1 MNIEPSNRIKALGGY
16 AFDEVDKLITKLK
29 NKGVS
34 PIDFG
39 VGDPTTPTPELIRN
53 AAKIA
58 IDKRKSSGYPSYIG
72 SQEYREKICE
82 WNKKRFGITL
92 NPETEVASNIGSK
105 EAVFNF
111 PEAFVNPGDYV
122 LIPNPGY
129 PPYAR
134 GTEFA
139 EGKVH
144 YLNLLEENNFF
155 PNLEEIPSEIVKKSK
170 IIWSNYP
177 NSPSG
182 KNATK
187 EFYKELIDFGHDNNI
202 IIASDEAYTELYFK
216 EKPMSILELTKEGV
230 VVVNSLSKRSA
241 MTGWRI
247 GWLAGDENII
257 SIFKKLK
264 TNTDSG
270 TPTFIQDAAI
280 KAYNDE
286 THVEKMRK
294 EYLEKRDLLIDA
306 LTSIGL
312 ENCSPEAT
320 IYIWQKTP
328 KGIDSIEFAK
338 KLLEPQTAIVATP
351 GEWISTEANGINPG
365 KNYVRFA
372 LVPSIEQTIEAAEKI
387 KKIEL

>member
-1 MNIEPSNRIKALGGY
+1 MIEPSNRIKSLGGY
-16 AFDEVDKLITKLK
+16 AFAEVDKLITKLK
-29 NKGVS
+29 NEGVS

-53 AAKIA
+53 RAKIA
-58 IDKRKSSGYPSYIG
+58 IDQRKASGYPSYIG

-111 PEAFVNPGDYV
+111 PEAVVNPGDYV

-182 KNATK
+182 KNPTK
-187 EFYKELIDFGHDNNI
+187 KFYKELIDFGQDNNI
-202 IIASDEAYTELYFK
+202 IIASDEAYTELYFE

-230 VVVNSLSKRSA
+230 VSVNSLSKRSA

-264 TNTDSG
+264 TNIDSG
-270 TPTFIQDAAI
+270 TPSFIQDAAI
-280 KAYNDE
+280 EAYNDE

-328 KGIDSIEFAK
+328 KGMDSIEFAK
-338 KLLEPQTAIVATP
+338 KLLEPQTAIVTTP
-351 GEWISTEANGINPG
+351 GEWISTETNGVNPG

-387 KKIEL
+387 KKII